1 MAFSRAKKLAR
12 PKKTPALQAKWN
24 PACVSWRFWLGALS
38 NKGGWGQRNHEE
50 IEAGATWKTACTDAG
65 LFFFF
70 ESVSTPAYGSLRLV
84 QNVRPS
90 IKYFGNLPW
99 ESFEGLN
106 KSSPQNKIKISKKR
120 WPERR
125 RSWIFD
131 GKTGQLYWSLN
142 RKWPFTVF
150 FKGDMSWKFCQQVLA
165 RAWSCFAMA
174 KEEISSSQTCMITI
188 SALKSITDDQ
198 MSEML
203 SLSCTAMDL
212 MTKTVNF
219 LRESP
224 PPFFLL
230 LGVRE

>member
-1 MAFSRAKKLAR
+1 MQAFLCFFLCVWAPNRR
-12 PKKTPALQAKWN
+12 PGVV
-24 PACVSWRFWLGALS
+24 CVAWRFWLGALRRARAE
-38 NKGGWGQRNHEE
+38 KPRGDWGGNNLKIRLHGR
-50 IEAGATWKTACTDAG
+50 GS
-65 LFFFF
+65 FF
-70 ESVSTPAYGSLRLV
+70 ESVHTPAYGSFRLV

-150 FKGDMSWKFCQQVLA
+150 FKGEMSWKFCQQVLA
-165 RAWSCFAMA
+165 RAWSCFAVA
-174 KEEISSSQTCMITI
+174 KEEYPHRKPVWSQFP
-188 SALKSITDDQ
+188 L
-198 MSEML
+198 
-203 SLSCTAMDL
+203 
-212 MTKTVNF
+212 
-219 LRESP
+219 
-224 PPFFLL
+224 
-230 LGVRE
+230 

>member
-1 MAFSRAKKLAR
+1 MPRDLI
-12 PKKTPALQAKWN
+12 
-24 PACVSWRFWLGALS
+24 ACVAWLFCLGALS
-38 NKGGWGQRNHEE
+38 NKGGGGQRNREE
-50 IEAGATWKTACTDAG
+50 IGTGATWKTACTDRG
-65 LFFFF
+65 LF
-70 ESVSTPAYGSLRLV
+70 ESVCTPAYRLFWLV

-150 FKGDMSWKFCQQVLA
+150 FKGEMSWKFCQQVLA
-165 RAWSCFAMA
+165 RAWS
-174 KEEISSSQTCMITI
+174 
-188 SALKSITDDQ
+188 L
-198 MSEML
+198 L
-203 SLSCTAMDL
+203 SLLWPKKKYPHRKPVWSQFPL
-212 MTKTVNF
+212 
-219 LRESP
+219 
-224 PPFFLL
+224 
-230 LGVRE
+230 